1 MLNFSVE
8 LLLNSYSFGSQKGY
22 ILVSSPRIMFDTEES
37 SSLPGSRPPCS
48 MIQAPGPLWCSDVP
62 HPLSKIPGGRGT
74 GRDHPPSV
82 LLHKDNRLTVT
93 RTLSANGAVPLL
105 HFQYQLSERRQS
117 CWETSLSPDGLFL
130 EIPGGPLPEGSK
142 EGLTSL
148 LEFAE
153 EELKVHCVFLCF
165 NRNREDRLL
174 ITRTFHYMGFEMVK
188 PGHPSVAHRPDLLF
202 MVYAMDRGGS
212 SSEED

>member
-1 MLNFSVE
+1 MRLGDQLCFQVN
-8 LLLNSYSFGSQKGY
+8 
-22 ILVSSPRIMFDTEES
+22 LVP
-37 SSLPGSRPPCS
+37 LPQGLCG
-48 MIQAPGPLWCSDVP
+48 APDVP

-93 RTLSANGAVPLL
+93 QTLSTNGATPLL

-153 EELKVHCVFLCF
+153 EKLKVHCVFLCF

-188 PGHPSVAHRPDLLF
+188 PGHPLVVHRPDLLF